1 MCYDPYMPSDP
12 QKPGKSRKGRVQ
24 FRRNRSGRARIK
36 DWSGKTREAEE
47 SARTESVVAKGDL
60 SRRRTITHHVDEQPA
75 EGLRRGVVITV
86 RGLYAEVDDGERI
99 WPCTVRRI
107 LRTRRIEERNPV
119 TVGDRVHFRPAEPA
133 QGVVQEGTIEHVEPR
148 RGMLQRLA
156 GRHVQT
162 IAANVDQA
170 VIVTSAA
177 DPLPKPH
184 LVDRYIVAA
193 HFGGMQPVIV
203 MNKIDL
209 EREQAIEGS
218 RDGERD
224 HGIEGSRNQGE
235 ERDEGTKGRRDEGET
250 SPPPRGGLRG
260 CGDAEADKDQS
271 TIDNRQAAIP
281 AHSWDN
287 EDEEKTN
294 GEEHIYESAASILD
308 RYKALGYATL
318 CTSANTGEGIAEL
331 RAILKDKSS
340 AIAGQSGVGKSS
352 LLNAVQPGLALRVGE
367 VMEQSRKGR
376 HTTTNAHLIG
386 LDVGGYVVDTPGIRA
401 FDVTIVPQ
409 GELEAY
415 FVEFVDRVKDCKY
428 SNCSHTQEA
437 GCAIRAAVDRGE
449 IHADRYLTYIELFEE
464 AGARR
469 TPY

>member
-1 MCYDPYMPSDP
+1 MPSDP
-12 QKPGKSRKGRVQ
+12 EKPAKGRKGRVQ

-60 SRRRTITHHVDEQPA
+60 SRRRTVTHHVDEQPA
-75 EGLRRGVVITV
+75 EGLRRGVVMTV

-107 LRTRRIEERNPV
+107 LRTRRIDERNPV
-119 TVGDRVHFRPAEPA
+119 TVGDRVHFRPAEAA

-156 GRHVQT
+156 GTRVQT

-170 VIVTSAA
+170 IIVTSAA
-177 DPLPKPH
+177 DPFPKPH
-184 LVDRYIVAA
+184 LIDRYIVAA

-203 MNKIDL
+203 MNKVDL
-209 EREQAIEGS
+209 EREQGNKGS
-218 RDGERD
+218 RD
-224 HGIEGSRNQGE
+224 QGG
-235 ERDEGTKGRRDEGET
+235 ERDEGTKGRRGEGET
-250 SPPPRGGLRG
+250 SPPRRGGLRG
-260 CGDAEADKDQS
+260 GEDVECRMDDSA
-271 TIDNRQAAIP
+271 IDDRPLISASESYLDP
-281 AHSWDN
+281 SS
-287 EDEEKTN
+287 
-294 GEEHIYESAASILD
+294 YSAASILD
-308 RYKALGYATL
+308 RYKALGYVTL

-331 RAILKDKSS
+331 RAILKDRSS

-376 HTTTNAHLIG
+376 HTTTNAHLIR

-428 SNCSHTQEA
+428 SNCSHTQEG
-437 GCAIRAAVDRGE
+437 GCAIRAAVDSGE
-449 IHADRYLTYIELFEE
+449 IHVDRYLTYEELFEE
-464 AGARR
+464 GRANR
-469 TPY
+469 T